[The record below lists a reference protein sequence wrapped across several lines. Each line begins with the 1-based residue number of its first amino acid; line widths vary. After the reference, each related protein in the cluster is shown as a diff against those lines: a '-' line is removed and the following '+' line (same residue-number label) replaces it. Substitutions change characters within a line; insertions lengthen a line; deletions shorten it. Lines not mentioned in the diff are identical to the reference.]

1 MNLKEFLNSIPNS
14 AISGALLIILGVIV
28 FLFVKYNVYVL
39 TFIARVRNKFLSVIS
54 KKIGRGVNIA
64 NKQFKRTAFL
74 NQERLLFKIY
84 RYFDD
89 IIVNSNLT
97 KDGVTVMGLLIFIGF
112 LSLLIT
118 VGITIFFN
126 LGGLAI
132 ISFVVV
138 FIFVTVMFRFNSLS
152 KIEHREAIIMDAVDL
167 MVSDVKGGVFN
178 AIVRYMDS
186 FHPDIRPYFL
196 ECVDNVRNRG
206 LGFKQSML
214 ILNDR
219 LGYSFSDFCQ
229 KAIIYEEKADDTL
242 DDLFSTILERNR
254 QRRLLRSRNN
264 IAFRAI
270 MTTLEV
276 SYVAIGA
283 FAIFTLVT
291 EPTIF
296 DFIVNNPFGKLM
308 ILADILLLAV
318 VMGYLSGLRAKS
330 L

>member
-1 MNLKEFLNSIPNS
+1 MNLGEFLSSIPNS
-14 AISGALLIILGVIV
+14 AISGALLVILGVLV
-28 FLFVKYNVYVL
+28 FFFIKYNVLVL
-39 TFIARVRNKFLSVIS
+39 SFIAGVRNKFLSFIS
-54 KKIGRGVNIA
+54 RKIGKGVNIA

-74 NQERLLFKIY
+74 NQERFLFKIY

-118 VGITIFFN
+118 IGATLFFN

-132 ISFVVV
+132 VTFIIIFV
-138 FIFVTVMFRFNSLS
+138 FITVIFRFNSLS
-152 KIEHREAIIMDAVDL
+152 KVEHREAIIMDAVDL

-242 DDLFSTILERNR
+242 DDIFSSILERNR
-254 QRRLLRSRNN
+254 QRRLLRARNN
-264 IAFRAI
+264 AAFRSI

-276 SYVAIGA
+276 SYVAIAG
-283 FAIFTLVT
+283 FAIFTLTT

-296 DFIVNNPFGKLM
+296 DFIINHPVGKLM
-308 ILADILLLAV
+308 ILGDILLFAV

>member
-1 MNLKEFLNSIPNS
+1 MKEFLNSIPNS
-14 AISGALLIILGVIV
+14 AISGALLIILGIVV
-28 FLFVKYNVYVL
+28 FLFVKYNVYIL
-39 TFIARVRNKFLSVIS
+39 SFIAKIRNKFLSKIS

-132 ISFVVV
+132 VSFIVV
-138 FIFVTVMFRFNSLS
+138 FVFITVMFRFNSLA

-283 FAIFTLVT
+283 FAIFTLAT

-296 DFIVNNPFGKLM
+296 DFIVNNPVGKLM
-308 ILADILLLAV
+308 ILADILLLAI

>member
-1 MNLKEFLNSIPNS
+1 MKEFLNSIPNS
-14 AISGALLIILGVIV
+14 AISGALLVILGVVV
-28 FLFVKYNVYVL
+28 FLFVKYNVYIL
-39 TFIARVRNKFLSVIS
+39 SFIAKIRNKFLSKLS

-132 ISFVVV
+132 VSFIVV
-138 FIFVTVMFRFNSLS
+138 FVFITVMFRFNSLA

-283 FAIFTLVT
+283 FAIFTLAT

-296 DFIVNNPFGKLM
+296 NFIVNNPVGKLM
-308 ILADILLLAV
+308 ILADILLLAI

>member
-14 AISGALLIILGVIV
+14 AISGALLVILGIAV
-28 FLFVKYNVYVL
+28 FLFVKYNVYIL
-39 TFIARVRNKFLSVIS
+39 TFIARIRNKFLSGVS

-118 VGITIFFN
+118 VGITLFFN

-138 FIFVTVMFRFNSLS
+138 FVFITVMFRFNSLA

-283 FAIFTLVT
+283 FAIFTLAT

-296 DFIVNNPFGKLM
+296 DFIVNNPVGKLM

>member
-1 MNLKEFLNSIPNS
+1 MKEFLNSIPNS
-14 AISGALLIILGVIV
+14 AISGALLVILGIVV
-28 FLFVKYNVYVL
+28 FLFVKYNVYIL
-39 TFIARVRNKFLSVIS
+39 SFIAKIRNKFLSKIS

-132 ISFVVV
+132 VSFIVV
-138 FIFVTVMFRFNSLS
+138 FVFITVMFRFNSLA

-283 FAIFTLVT
+283 FAIFTLAT

-296 DFIVNNPFGKLM
+296 DFIVNNPVGKLM
-308 ILADILLLAV
+308 ILADILLLAI